1 MIKRHIT
8 NRIADSLNKRNV
20 VLLTG
25 ARQVGKT
32 TLVKNIANDINPN
45 WDYWNCDEPDIR
57 ENLNSP
63 TSSFLKNLIGNK
75 KLIIIDEAQRISDIG
90 ISVKLIADN
99 FKDVKLIITGSS
111 SIDLRNT
118 VSESLTGRKFEI
130 YLFPFSYSEL
140 VDDSSP
146 LIQKRLLNT
155 RLIYGM
161 YPEII
166 NNPGDED
173 DMLLEITSSYLYKD
187 ILMMG
192 EIRKPELLD
201 KLLQMLALQLGSE
214 VSVNEL
220 SGSIGVS
227 RETITKYIDLLEKS
241 FVLFSLHSFSRNQR
255 NELKKSRKIYFYDLG
270 IRNSIIKNFNPL
282 ELRNDVGALWENFL
296 IIERMKLR
304 NSSKNNSNQYF
315 WRTVQN
321 QELDYIETLKGN
333 IFAYEF
339 KWNPKSRRKSN
350 TTFKS
355 MYPDSKIE
363 IIHRDNFDNFVSL

>member
-1 MIKRHIT
+1 MINRHIA
-8 NRIADSLNKRNV
+8 NRIIESLKKRNAI
-20 VLLTG
+20 LLTG

-32 TLVKNIANDINPN
+32 TLVKNIANQINKN

-57 ENLNSP
+57 ENLNLP
-63 TSSFLKNLIGNK
+63 SSTFLKNLIGNK
-75 KLIIIDEAQRISDIG
+75 KLIVIDEAQRIPDIG
-90 ISVKLIADN
+90 IPVKLITDN

-130 YLFPFSYSEL
+130 NLFPFSYSEL
-140 VDDSSP
+140 VENSSQ
-146 LIQKRLLNT
+146 LIQKRLLNN

-161 YPEII
+161 YPEIT
-166 NNPGDED
+166 NNPGDEE

-187 ILMMG
+187 VLMLG

-201 KLLQMLALQLGSE
+201 KLLQMLSLQLGSE

-220 SGSIGVS
+220 SVNIGVS
-227 RETITKYIDLLEKS
+227 RETINKYIGLLEKS
-241 FVLFSLHSFSRNQR
+241 FVIFSLHSYSKNLR

-270 IRNSIIKNFNPL
+270 IRNSIIKNFNPV

-296 IIERMKLR
+296 IVERMKF
-304 NSSKNNSNQYF
+304 KNNLKMSSDNYF
-315 WRTVQN
+315 WRTVQK
-321 QELDYIETLKGN
+321 QEIDFIETSRGN

-339 KWNPKSRRKSN
+339 KWNPKAKSKSK
-350 TTFKS
+350 TTFKNI
-355 MYPDSKIE
+355 YPDSNIQL
-363 IIHRDNFDNFVSL
+363 IHRDNFESFVC

>member
-1 MIKRHIT
+1 MIKRQIT
-8 NRIADSLNKRNV
+8 DRITESLKKRNA

-32 TLVKNIANDINPN
+32 TLVKSIAKVINQD

-63 TSSFLKNLIGNK
+63 TSTFLKNLIGNK
-75 KLIIIDEAQRISDIG
+75 KLIVIDEAQRIPDIG
-90 ISVKLIADN
+90 ISVKLITDN

-130 YLFPFSYSEL
+130 YLFPFSYAEL
-140 VDDSSP
+140 VDDSSS
-146 LIQKRLLNT
+146 LIQKRLLNS

-161 YPEII
+161 YPEIT
-166 NNPGDED
+166 NNPGDEE
-173 DMLLEITSSYLYKD
+173 DMLLEITTSYLYKD
-187 ILMMG
+187 ILMLG

-220 SGSIGVS
+220 SGNIGVS

-241 FVLFSLHSFSRNQR
+241 FVIFSLNSYSRKQR

-270 IRNSIIKNFNPL
+270 IRNSIIKNFNPV

-296 IIERMKLR
+296 IVERMKLR
-304 NSSKNNSNQYF
+304 NNRKISSNQYF

-321 QELDYIETLKGN
+321 QELDFIETSRGN
-333 IFAYEF
+333 ISAYEF
-339 KWNPKSRRKSN
+339 KWNPKSKVKSN
-350 TTFKS
+350 STFKN
-355 MYPDSKIE
+355 MYPESKIG
-363 IIHRDNFDNFVSL
+363 IIHRDNFESFVC